1 MKNTTIEIHG
11 VQAFSEENKPNI
23 ILEFPGYLDE
33 LVTEISFYIDY
44 QTYSIKIDYRILN
57 KVFLQ
62 VPDVIPTS
70 FILDNFSKAEKFKF
84 TKEHS
89 IYKKETVCEVSNIWS
104 ERNRTMFLD
113 YYPEYLLPKP

>member
-33 LVTEISFYIDY
+33 LVTEISFSISNK
-44 QTYSIKIDYRILN
+44 TYSIEIDYRILN

-62 VPDVIPTS
+62 VPDNISTS
-70 FILDNFSKAEKFKF
+70 FIIDNFSKAEKFVF
-84 TKEHS
+84 TKEHN
-89 IYKKETVCEVSNIWS
+89 IYKGKTVCEVSNIWS
-104 ERNRTMFLD
+104 EKNRTMFLD
-113 YYPEYLLPKP
+113 YYPEYLLPNP